1 MHDVRAFYDG
11 LAPLYHLV
19 YEDWDAAIERQG
31 RILADVIRE
40 RWGAD
45 ARLVLDAA
53 VGVGTQALGLAARG
67 FAVTG
72 SDISEGAVRRAVH
85 EATARGLRMACHVAD
100 FRALAARDRSADAV
114 IVFDNALPHL
124 ETEGDIRRALAECLR
139 CVRPGGGCVISLRDY
154 GAPPPSGTVQ
164 VHPYGERRWNGRR
177 YHLRQVWTWQ
187 GARYDMALEVQPL
200 DGAEAPTTILNAT
213 YFSIAPARVA
223 ALMAAVGFTEVARLD
238 GRFFLPLLVGTRPRG
253 T

>member
-31 RILADVIRE
+31 NALAALIRE

-45 ARLVLDAA
+45 AHVVLDAA
-53 VGVGTQALGLAARG
+53 VGVGTQALGLAVRG
-67 FAVTG
+67 FTVTG
-72 SDISEGAVRRAVH
+72 SDVSTGAVRRAVH
-85 EATARGLRMACHVAD
+85 EATARGLRIPCCVAD
-100 FRALAARDRSADAV
+100 FRALPARDASVDVV

-124 ETEGDIRRALAECLR
+124 ESEADIRLALAECVR
-139 CVRPGGGCVISLRDY
+139 GARPGGGCVISMRDY

-187 GARYDMALEVQPL
+187 GARYDMALEMVPL
-200 DGAEAPTTILNAT
+200 EGDGDATTVLRAT
-213 YFSIAPARVA
+213 YFTITPARVA
-223 ALMAAVGFTEVARLD
+223 ALMTEAGFEDVQRVD
-238 GRFFLPLLVGTRPRG
+238 GRFFLPLLVGTRPGRV
-253 T
+253 